1 MPRRMIA
8 LFLALIITSTLT
20 LAPMRAY
27 AAPPTGNLTV
37 PVTGTFTDA
46 VGGVGNFAGNLQV
59 TRFANQG
66 GQLVAIGQLTGT
78 LTDSLGA
85 VLPVTS
91 DTTLPVIDTS
101 GTCDILH
108 LDLGPLNLD
117 LLGLEVHLNQ
127 VILDIV
133 AQSGAG
139 NLLGNLLCAVA
150 HLLDGGASLNALVAH
165 LNQILRILG

>member
-8 LFLALIITSTLT
+8 LFLALIITSTLA

-27 AAPPTGNLTV
+27 AAPPTGNLNV
-37 PVTGTFTDA
+37 PITGTFTDA
-46 VGGVGNFAGNLQV
+46 VGGVGNFVGNLQV

-78 LTDSLGA
+78 LTDSLGN

-91 DTTLPVIDTS
+91 DVNLPVTDTS

-133 AQSGAG
+133 AQAGAG
-139 NLLGNLLCAVA
+139 NLLGNLLCAVT
-150 HLLDGGASLNALVAH
+150 HLLDGNASLNAIAAL
-165 LNQILRILG
+165 LNNILRALG